1 MTSVTTLSFAEVRA
15 ILSTFFDLPE
25 DAFKGTNGYGFNV
38 SASQDYLE
46 EKLKENT
53 KKFASTKVD
62 E

>member
-46 EKLKENT
+46 EKLKDNT
-53 KKFASTKVD
+53 KKHA
-62 E
+62 